1 MTMPTGVTY
10 RNAIA
15 QQFETLAR
23 SLIFYSGARPGVD
36 AAATGTVLATIALP
50 VDFMTAPSGGAST
63 LAATVSD
70 TSADANGTL
79 GYYRFVDGSG
89 NVIKDGDCVT
99 SGSAA
104 DTIVF
109 SSLALTAGQQLN
121 VTAFNFT
128 VPAA

>member
-1 MTMPTGVTY
+1 MTMPTGLTY

-36 AAATGTVLATIALP
+36 AAATGAVLATIALP
-50 VDFMTAPSGGAST
+50 VDFMSAPSGAASS
-63 LAATVSD
+63 LLATVSD
-70 TSADANGTL
+70 ASADAAGTL

-104 DTIVF
+104 DTMVF
-109 SSLALTAGQQLN
+109 SSLALAAGQQLN